1 MLQARICVL
10 VALLVGTTFIA
21 TAEDYVNP
29 TGVTVLTEEQLL
41 KQIIG
46 NTLMGGNGQ
55 WFNYFLPP
63 SGDQKKGRFRYK
75 SASSSGP
82 SSGDWTIHG
91 ALMCKHYDKTTL
103 VAFNGCYT
111 TALDGDIVTWYETD
125 GSPWYNRFRTLKL
138 ISGYPENF

>member
-10 VALLVGTTFIA
+10 VALLVGAISPA
-21 TAEDYVNP
+21 TAEDYVVP

-46 NTLMGGNGQ
+46 NTLMGGYGQ

-63 SGDQKKGRFRYK
+63 SGDQKNGRFRYK
-75 SASSSGP
+75 SSSSSGS

-91 ALMCKHYDKTTL
+91 TLMCRHYDKATL

-111 TALDGDIVTWYETD
+111 VALDGDIVTWYESD

-138 ISGYPENF
+138 ISGNYENL

>member
-21 TAEDYVNP
+21 TAEDYVVP

-46 NTLMGGNGQ
+46 NTLMGGNER
-55 WFNYFLPP
+55 WVEYLELPV
-63 SGDQKKGRFRYK
+63 GDQKKGRLKGWAGITGLYE
-75 SASSSGP
+75 
-82 SSGDWTIHG
+82 GDWTIHG
-91 ALMCKHYDKTTL
+91 ALMCLHYDKMSL
-103 VAFNGCYT
+103 VAYNGCYT

-125 GSPWYNRFRTLKL
+125 GSPWYNRMRTLKL
-138 ISGYPENF
+138 ISGNFKNL